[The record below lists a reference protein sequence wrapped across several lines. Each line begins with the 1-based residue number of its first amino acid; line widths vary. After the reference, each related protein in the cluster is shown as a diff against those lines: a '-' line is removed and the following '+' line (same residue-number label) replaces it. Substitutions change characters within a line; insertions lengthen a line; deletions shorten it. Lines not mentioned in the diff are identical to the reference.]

1 MDAAGTLDED
11 QSIGDWVPGQ
21 IGSKSVGVGEG
32 RVAIAPASVKC
43 LPTRN
48 TSSIRALLQ
57 QFDDLAVLLVPS
69 NSPVRA
75 CLLK

>member
-32 RVAIAPASVKC
+32 RVAIGSRLGKVSAHQKYLLDTSPPAAVRRSC
-43 LPTRN
+43 G
-48 TSSIRALLQ
+48 ALG
-57 QFDDLAVLLVPS
+57 AE
-69 NSPVRA
+69 
-75 CLLK
+75 